1 MSTDPTQ
8 PLRPPSASAA
18 DTTDPNAAT
27 AKTPIFDPHSP
38 SFSPAAAKYPA
49 SSASAPV
56 PPPPQAPPSAPGRRQ
71 ADEPGWPE
79 QPAPQGYG
87 AQGVN
92 APSSPAQRYDA
103 PAGYSPQGAGY
114 GIAGAQAYGP
124 ASQVQRDGRR
134 LAKRRR
140 RRAMMALF
148 SVVVLLILLVIGD
161 RVAVA
166 VAESQIAGQIK
177 SADSSISPSVN
188 IKGFPFLTQVIG
200 RNLHEIDISAKDIP
214 AGPVS
219 ISSVSASAKGVHIN
233 SSFNGGTVD
242 SISGSALVSFSSVSS
257 ALTAQA
263 GGIGDLQLS
272 AAGQDKIKASFNILG
287 TTALTATG
295 KVTIKNNQVSVVWD
309 KATGASGSN
318 GGLGDVI
325 GSVLGDNGGTSGPT
339 LPNLDF
345 TIPKL
350 PAGLQVKSFS
360 VTQQGL
366 SVTVAAQNTTL
377 SQ

>member
-1 MSTDPTQ
+1 
-8 PLRPPSASAA
+8 
-18 DTTDPNAAT
+18 
-27 AKTPIFDPHSP
+27 
-38 SFSPAAAKYPA
+38 
-49 SSASAPV
+49 
-56 PPPPQAPPSAPGRRQ
+56 
-71 ADEPGWPE
+71 
-79 QPAPQGYG
+79 
-87 AQGVN
+87 
-92 APSSPAQRYDA
+92 
-103 PAGYSPQGAGY
+103 
-114 GIAGAQAYGP
+114 
-124 ASQVQRDGRR
+124 
-134 LAKRRR
+134 
-140 RRAMMALF
+140 MMALF

-177 SADSSISPSVN
+177 SADSSINPSVN
-188 IKGFPFLTQVIG
+188 IKGFPFLTQVVS
-200 RNLHEIDISAKDIP
+200 RNLQEIDISAKDIP

-219 ISSVSASAKGVHIN
+219 ISSVSAAAKGVHIN
-233 SSFNGGTVD
+233 SSFNGGKVD
-242 SISGSALVSFSSVSS
+242 SISGTAFVSFSSVSS

-263 GGIGDLQLS
+263 GGIADLQLS
-272 AAGQDKIKASFNILG
+272 AAGPDKIKASFNILG

-295 KVTIKNNQVSVVWD
+295 TVTIKNNQVSVVWD

-318 GGLGDVI
+318 GGLGDII
-325 GSVLGDNGGTSGPT
+325 GSVLGDNGGSAGPT

-360 VTQQGL
+360 VTQTGL